1 MSVWKSLCLGTLFG
15 LIPWALASSA
25 VAQQLYIYPAR
36 GQSPQQQQQDTYQCS
51 AWASGQTGFNPTVP
65 PPIPQAS
72 APPPPGLFGGA
83 FRGAAVGAIG
93 GAIGGNA
100 GKGAA
105 IGAAV
110 GGLFGGIRRNRW
122 AQEQEYNADQQTSA
136 YLNQR
141 AAYERAET
149 ACLTG
154 RGYSVT

>member
-1 MSVWKSLCLGTLFG
+1 MSTCRL
-15 LIPWALASSA
+15 LIPAILLCVLATPALA
-25 VAQQLYIYPAR
+25 QQQFIYPDR
-36 GQSPQQQQQDTYQCS
+36 GQSPAQQDQDKYQCS
-51 AWASGQTGFNPTVP
+51 QWATQQTGFNPTVP
-65 PPIPQAS
+65 PPVPQAS
-72 APPPPGLFGGA
+72 APPPPGMFGGA

-105 IGAAV
+105 IGSVV

-136 YLNQR
+136 YMAQR
-141 AAYERAET
+141 SNYFRAMD

-154 RGYSVT
+154 RGYTVN

>member
-1 MSVWKSLCLGTLFG
+1 MFTWRSVSICLLFG
-15 LIPWALASSA
+15 LISNAA
-25 VAQQLYIYPAR
+25 VAQQYIYPDR
-36 GQSPQQQQQDTYQCS
+36 GQSQAQQDQDKYQCS
-51 AWASGQTGFNPTVP
+51 QWGTEQTGFNPTVP
-65 PPIPQAS
+65 PPMPQAS

-83 FRGAAVGAIG
+83 FRGAALGAIG

-110 GGLFGGIRRNRW
+110 GGLFGGIRRHRY
-122 AQEQEYNADQQTSA
+122 AQEQEYNADQETSA

-141 AAYERAET
+141 ANYYRAMD

-154 RGYSVT
+154 RGYTVN